1 MAGNRLFQMVYLLL
15 EKGSITAPQLASYFE
30 VSVRTIYRDIDIL
43 SAAGIPV
50 YTTPGKGG
58 GISLQ
63 ENFVL
68 NKSLISEGEQEQILM
83 ALQGICIVDAE
94 NTNALLAKLSS
105 VFQKKNVN
113 WIEVDFS
120 DWVKNEANESVFNTL
135 KSAIFQNK
143 KVSFL
148 YFSGKGESINRLVEP
163 LKLVFKSKDW
173 FLYGYCCLRENNRLF
188 KLTRIKEL
196 ELTSESFTRFVAP
209 QIFEGVEKISEKI
222 IPVTLAFDKEMSF
235 RVYDEFADGVTCNDD
250 GSFLVKTH
258 LPHNERLF
266 SYLFSFG
273 DKVEVIAPQSIR
285 DELQIRLKKIQDKYI
300 T

>member
-1 MAGNRLFQMVYLLL
+1 MAENRLFQMVYLLL
-15 EKGSITAPQLASYFE
+15 EKGSITAPQLANYFE

-68 NKSLISEGEQEQILM
+68 NKSLISEAEQEQILM
-83 ALQGICIVDAE
+83 ALQGIRIVDVE
-94 NTNALLAKLSS
+94 NTNGLLAKLSS

-120 DWVKNEANESVFNTL
+120 DWVKKEANESVFNTL

-143 KVSFL
+143 KISFL

-173 FLYGYCCLRENNRLF
+173 FLYGYCCLREKNRLF

-196 ELTSESFTRFVAP
+196 ELTSENFTRFVPP
-209 QIFEGVEKISEKI
+209 QIFEGVEKISEKT

-235 RVYDEFADGVTCNDD
+235 RVYDEFSDGVTCNDD
-250 GSFLVKTH
+250 DSFLVKTH
-258 LPHNERLF
+258 LPHNEGLF

-273 DKVEVIAPQSIR
+273 DKVEVISPQSIR